1 MHHPVVA
8 IADRAQAKTKEPGR
22 GARGEAFPRFRREL
36 LSSALLT
43 NDRSTPNGQGR
54 ARDCPTT
61 MMTPRFLLLLVASA
75 ANGLQLQLFQKPL
88 MPIPLRMRSAMCVM
102 SEDETSVAAD
112 VDVTP
117 AASEIKEQEWMESA
131 AASTGSKE
139 DDSLDEF
146 MDEETWGEEE
156 EVEMAQ
162 DDPLVSLGSWRTQY
176 DSAAEALAQARAEK
190 EEATAGLLQADAD
203 FLAAIDKAKAKREEA
218 YSMWLDMESEATL
231 AIAEAEADMAS
242 AMRQAEAVE
251 VTAKQAAAK
260 QKEEAAK
267 ALQRAVDEAAAAQE
281 AADAEQQRLMTALDK
296 ANGAVEEFK
305 AKAETELKEM
315 ATALQ
320 KAQERADKAKAAAIA
335 AIGDL

>member
-1 MHHPVVA
+1 
-8 IADRAQAKTKEPGR
+8 
-22 GARGEAFPRFRREL
+22 
-36 LSSALLT
+36 
-43 NDRSTPNGQGR
+43 
-54 ARDCPTT
+54 
-61 MMTPRFLLLLVASA
+61 MTPRFLLLLVASA

-88 MPIPLRMRSAMCVM
+88 MPMPLRMRSAMCVM
-102 SEDETSVAAD
+102 SEDETSVATD

-117 AASEIKEQEWMESA
+117 AASEIKEQEWMESV

-146 MDEETWGEEE
+146 MEEETWGRKRKW
-156 EVEMAQ
+156 MAQ

>member
-139 DDSLDEF
+139 DLSL
-146 MDEETWGEEE
+146 
-156 EVEMAQ
+156 
-162 DDPLVSLGSWRTQY
+162 
-176 DSAAEALAQARAEK
+176 
-190 EEATAGLLQADAD
+190 
-203 FLAAIDKAKAKREEA
+203 IH
-218 YSMWLDMESEATL
+218 
-231 AIAEAEADMAS
+231 I
-242 AMRQAEAVE
+242 
-251 VTAKQAAAK
+251 
-260 QKEEAAK
+260 
-267 ALQRAVDEAAAAQE
+267 
-281 AADAEQQRLMTALDK
+281 
-296 ANGAVEEFK
+296 
-305 AKAETELKEM
+305 
-315 ATALQ
+315 
-320 KAQERADKAKAAAIA
+320 
-335 AIGDL
+335 